1 MSDEEVKVIEITDE
15 LDLHHFQPREVA
27 DLVGEY
33 LEAAHEKGFTRVRII
48 HGKVTGALRRTVHGA
63 LDRHARVASYQ
74 LDGNWGA
81 TIVEL
86 LLTSSRP

>member
-1 MSDEEVKVIEITDE
+1 MKVIEITDE
-15 LDLHHFQPREVA
+15 LDLHHFAPKEVA

-48 HGKVTGALRRTVHGA
+48 HGKGTGALRRTVHAA
-63 LDRHARVASYQ
+63 LDRHARVARYFADQ
-74 LDGNWGA
+74 TWGA

-86 LLTSSRP
+86 A